1 MHYTLNDGI
10 SKAMHYL
17 PLQEENLYLLSI
29 VPTKTASAKFDL
41 LLNKAIFINIL
52 IVILFLLLIIL
63 IMFINQKQSTTYK
76 IAYVDSVTKGYSKAR
91 FDMEAKK
98 LYSHLHQKAI
108 H

>member
-76 IAYVDSVTKGYSKAR
+76 NR
-91 FDMEAKK
+91 
-98 LYSHLHQKAI
+98 LCRLCN
-108 H
+108 